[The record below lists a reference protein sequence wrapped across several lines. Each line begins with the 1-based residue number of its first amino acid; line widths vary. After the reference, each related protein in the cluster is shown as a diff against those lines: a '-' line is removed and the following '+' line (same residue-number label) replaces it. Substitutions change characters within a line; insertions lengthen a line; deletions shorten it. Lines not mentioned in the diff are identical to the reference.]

1 MYARGFKSWC
11 ERVALQQR
19 TELSLRPEDPLD
31 PMALAG
37 HLGVVV
43 WTADQVPGLDPACL
57 GVLIEKDPESWSAI
71 TLCTGAKD
79 LIIVNPAHDGGRR
92 ASDIM
97 HEIAHILIGHDPAR
111 VDVTEDGLLMLSSYD
126 KQQEEEAKWLSG
138 CLLLPREAL
147 LLIRRRRMD
156 PETAARSYGVSGQML
171 TFRQRVLNLVPQPL
185 RTSKAGLIRH

>member
-19 TELSLRPEDPLD
+19 TELSLRPEEPLD
-31 PMALAG
+31 PMALAA
-37 HLGVVV
+37 HLGVDV
-43 WTADQVPGLDPACL
+43 WTAEQVPGLDPAHL
-57 GVLIEKDPESWSAI
+57 GVLVEKDPDSWSAI
-71 TLCTGAKD
+71 TICTGVKD
-79 LIIVNPAHDGGRR
+79 LIIVNPAHGGGRR

-111 VDVTEDGLLMLSSYD
+111 VDVTEDGLLILSSYN

-147 LLIRRRRMD
+147 LLIRRRKMD
-156 PETAARSYGVSGQML
+156 PETAARTYGVSDQML
-171 TFRQRVLNLVPQPL
+171 TFRQRMLNLVPQSG
-185 RTSKAGLIRH
+185 RAFRAGVIRH

>member
-19 TELSLRPEDPLD
+19 TELKLKSDDPLD
-31 PMALAG
+31 PVALAR
-37 HLGVVV
+37 HLEIDV
-43 WTADQVPGLDPACL
+43 WTAAQIPGLDPLCL
-57 GVLIEKDPESWSAI
+57 SVLVEKDPDSWSAI
-71 TLCTGAKD
+71 TLCTGTKD
-79 LIIVNPAHDGGRR
+79 LIIVNPAHGGGRR

-111 VDVTEDGLLMLSSYD
+111 VDVTEDGLLILSSYN

-147 LLIRRRRMD
+147 LLIRRQGLD
-156 PETAARSYGVSGQML
+156 PEEAARLYGVSAQML
-171 TFRQRVLNLVPQPL
+171 TFRQRVLNLVPQPP
-185 RTSKAGLIRH
+185 RGGSGRAFKH